1 MSEKKDDDSERISL
15 SAHTR
20 SAMRERAK
28 VGYPLEG
35 QDLMLSIRQVRTV
48 GPKERIGL
56 RIHAFI
62 RTGCIWN
69 PRSRDRATT

>member
-1 MSEKKDDDSERISL
+1 MSEEKDDSERISL

-35 QDLMLSIRQVRTV
+35 QDLMWTIRQVRTV
-48 GPKERIGL
+48 GPKKKIAL

-62 RTGCIWN
+62 RAGCI
-69 PRSRDRATT
+69 